1 MTPLRLL
8 AEDADDLQ
16 IISAALQD
24 AIMRPV
30 DIRWEKEARRLTV
43 VLSRFCWE
51 CGGTRVM
58 AAMQF
63 GDVQAV
69 KSRRLPRLPEAALE
83 LLALDFL
90 PTEAPG
96 GQVMM
101 MFAGGGDLRIDVEC
115 LDAVLTD
122 LSERWPARIDNASLP
137 AATAEIEHQRRV
149 AIFDLVEQNS
159 FIPDGAAGGP
169 YTLALSSQDNRL
181 AFDIAGPDFSRT
193 HVLSLTPMKTVIR
206 DYGLICESYYEA
218 LR

>member
-1 MTPLRLL
+1 MSTEVEAISDDVAAAEALAPMEPLRLL
-8 AEDADDLQ
+8 AEDAVDLQ

-30 DIRWEKEARRLTV
+30 DIRWEKDARRLTI

-63 GDVQAV
+63 GDVEAV

-83 LLALDFL
+83 LLALDFE

-96 GQVMM
+96 GRVIL

-122 LSERWPARIDNASLP
+122 LSDRWPARMAPTHLDLP
-137 AATAEIEHQRRV
+137 QSDETK
-149 AIFDLVEQNS
+149 S
-159 FIPDGAAGGP
+159 
-169 YTLALSSQDNRL
+169 
-181 AFDIAGPDFSRT
+181 
-193 HVLSLTPMKTVIR
+193 
-206 DYGLICESYYEA
+206 
-218 LR
+218 

>member
-1 MTPLRLL
+1 MSTEADPTAPQGGDAPESEATAAIPPLHLL

-24 AIMRPV
+24 AILRPV

-69 KSRRLPRLPEAALE
+69 KSRRLPRAPESALE

-122 LSERWPARIDNASLP
+122 LSERWPARMSP
-137 AATAEIEHQRRV
+137 
-149 AIFDLVEQNS
+149 
-159 FIPDGAAGGP
+159 
-169 YTLALSSQDNRL
+169 
-181 AFDIAGPDFSRT
+181 T
-193 HVLSLTPMKTVIR
+193 HL
-206 DYGLICESYYEA
+206 DEA
-218 LR
+218 D

>member
-1 MTPLRLL
+1 MSTEVEAISDNDAAAEALAPMEPLRLL
-8 AEDADDLQ
+8 AEDAVDLQ

-30 DIRWEKEARRLTV
+30 DIRWEKEARRLTI

-63 GDVQAV
+63 GDVEAV
-69 KSRRLPRLPEAALE
+69 KSRRLPRLPESALE
-83 LLALDFL
+83 LLALDFE

-96 GQVMM
+96 GRVIL

-122 LSERWPARIDNASLP
+122 LSDRWPARVAPTHLDEVHLDNGD
-137 AATAEIEHQRRV
+137 AA
-149 AIFDLVEQNS
+149 
-159 FIPDGAAGGP
+159 
-169 YTLALSSQDNRL
+169 
-181 AFDIAGPDFSRT
+181 
-193 HVLSLTPMKTVIR
+193 
-206 DYGLICESYYEA
+206 
-218 LR
+218 

>member
-1 MTPLRLL
+1 MSTEVEAISDNDAAAEALAPMEPLRLL
-8 AEDADDLQ
+8 AEDAVDLQ

-30 DIRWEKEARRLTV
+30 DIRWEKEARRLTI

-63 GDVQAV
+63 GDVHAV
-69 KSRRLPRLPEAALE
+69 KSRRLPRLPESALE
-83 LLALDFL
+83 LLALDFE

-96 GQVMM
+96 GRVIL

-122 LSERWPARIDNASLP
+122 LSDRWPAR
-137 AATAEIEHQRRV
+137 V
-149 AIFDLVEQNS
+149 A
-159 FIPDGAAGGP
+159 P
-169 YTLALSSQDNRL
+169 
-181 AFDIAGPDFSRT
+181 T
-193 HVLSLTPMKTVIR
+193 HLDEVQS
-206 DYGLICESYYEA
+206 
-218 LR
+218 